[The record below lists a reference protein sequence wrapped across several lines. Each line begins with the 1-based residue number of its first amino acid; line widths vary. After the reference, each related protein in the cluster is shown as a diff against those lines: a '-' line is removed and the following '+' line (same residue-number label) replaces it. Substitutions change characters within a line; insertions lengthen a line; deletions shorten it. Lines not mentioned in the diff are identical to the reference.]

1 GAMFETGAILLWLA
15 ERHDRL
21 APRPG
26 DPARAALLKWLF
38 FVSNTLHADARLL
51 FYADRHAGSG
61 ADVAAFRTVTAERIA
76 RHLALVE
83 AMAAER
89 PAWFAPEA
97 PSLLTLYVSCLL
109 RWLAL
114 YPTETAGWLDLAGL
128 PALRAVA

>member
-1 GAMFETGAILLWLA
+1 MYVLHYAPDNASLVVRLVLEELGQPYRTCLVDRRGRAQDSVAYRQLNPNGLIPALETPDGAMFETGAILLWLA

-61 ADVAAFRTVTAERIA
+61 ADVAA
-76 RHLALVE
+76 
-83 AMAAER
+83 
-89 PAWFAPEA
+89 
-97 PSLLTLYVSCLL
+97 
-109 RWLAL
+109 
-114 YPTETAGWLDLAGL
+114 
-128 PALRAVA
+128 